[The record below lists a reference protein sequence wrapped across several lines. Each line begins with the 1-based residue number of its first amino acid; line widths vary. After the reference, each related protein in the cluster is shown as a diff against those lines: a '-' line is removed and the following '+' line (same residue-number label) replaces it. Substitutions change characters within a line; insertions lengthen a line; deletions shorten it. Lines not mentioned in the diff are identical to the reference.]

1 MPATTARKGSAAYEA
16 GIREGRAMSAKARRA
31 PEESEEPENEE
42 EMDMDMGK
50 KPHSRKRS
58 AKNANNT
65 KAPMDGGMY
74 GKKPM
79 DGECGCKGKKG
90 AKCDGSCGGAMRK
103 RGDAA
108 LTPHEYLDACDLGI
122 QDRSRS
128 YIRARL
134 DAAER
139 LDLKCGKGAISKGEK
154 CTKGAAT
161 QVNPQAQGKG
171 SNTAL
176 KMAAAGGLVIGA
188 SYLAGRSGLGLKAG
202 SALKTAASEIGQA
215 SKEISSAGKYGLKMQ
230 TKVAKQA
237 ASNIRGRAK
246 LRALTNTKMP
256 ESNTLYGRVVNP
268 WAEGA
273 AQLSDQGQAGRAVQ
287 AAKRRFRR
295 RDSPYASGFP
305 LDSAALAI

>member
-1 MPATTARKGSAAYEA
+1 M
-16 GIREGRAMSAKARRA
+16 
-31 PEESEEPENEE
+31 N
-42 EMDMDMGK
+42 
-50 KPHSRKRS
+50 
-58 AKNANNT
+58 
-65 KAPMDGGMY
+65 
-74 GKKPM
+74 
-79 DGECGCKGKKG
+79 
-90 AKCDGSCGGAMRK
+90 
-103 RGDAA
+103 
-108 LTPHEYLDACDLGI
+108 LTPTTL
-122 QDRSRS
+122 
-128 YIRARL
+128 
-134 DAAER
+134 R
-139 LDLKCGKGAISKGEK
+139 LDLKCGKGSISKGEK
-154 CTKGAAT
+154 CSKGAAT
-161 QVNPQAQGKG
+161 AVNPNAQGKG

-230 TKVAKQA
+230 AKVAKQA
-237 ASNIRGRAK
+237 GANIRGRAK
-246 LRALTNTKMP
+246 LQALTNTKMP

-287 AAKRRFRR
+287 AAKKRSRR